1 MKRTLG
7 ILLTAVLMVGLVSGC
22 GGDTDPGTSGD
33 GGGGGEAKTI
43 TIKLANIYGEDMTE
57 TKSMYEFKKAVEE
70 RSGGSIQVD
79 VYPNCQLGSE
89 EALGDGIRQGT
100 VEMAILGGALQ
111 THMPYVGLAEFP
123 FLFRDWDH
131 AKKALHD
138 PDIMAALSTGAEDI
152 GITPLGICPSGFRA
166 ISSNQAFHSL
176 SDMKGMRLRVPNI
189 PLYVTMAEN
198 LGVNVV
204 ALPMTELFTALE
216 QKVCDGQEVSP
227 SICRANKYYE
237 VQSAYLVSRHMFT
250 VHTWYINSKFFA
262 SLTADQQAILSECA
276 ADAIAFDWGIAE
288 QEENDNLKFFEE
300 YGLEVVYPDEAFVQE
315 MRDSQIPTRAWA
327 EEQWPGCLEI
337 IEKIEVVQ

>member
-1 MKRTLG
+1 MKKAMR
-7 ILLTAVLMVGLVSGC
+7 IATALLMVTALAAGC
-22 GGDTDPGTSGD
+22 GGNPASESPD
-33 GGGGGEAKTI
+33 GSASAEKTV
-43 TIKLANIYGEDMTE
+43 TIKLANIYGDEMTE
-57 TKSMYEFKKAVEE
+57 TKSMYEFEKAVEE
-70 RSGGSIQVD
+70 QSGGTIQIE

-138 PDIMAALSTGAEDI
+138 EEIMAALCTGAEDI

-166 ISSNQAFHSL
+166 ISSNTPFHSL

-227 SICRANKYYE
+227 SICRANKYYK

-250 VHTWYINSKFFA
+250 VHTWYINSQFF
-262 SLTADQQAILSECA
+262 STLTAEQQEIIRQCA
-276 ADAIAFDWGIAE
+276 ADAIAYDWGIAE
-288 QEENDNLKFFEE
+288 QEENDNLKYFEE

-337 IEKIEVVQ
+337 IEKIEAVQ